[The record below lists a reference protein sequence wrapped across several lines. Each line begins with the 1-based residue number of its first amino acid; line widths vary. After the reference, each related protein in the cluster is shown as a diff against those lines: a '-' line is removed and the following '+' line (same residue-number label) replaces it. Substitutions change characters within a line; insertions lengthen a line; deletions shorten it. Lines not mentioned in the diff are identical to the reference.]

1 MEISDPKNIQQIIE
15 AVFLKTKVQLKQKD
29 GSSILVSSIRY
40 QNEKLFVKLSEPTK
54 PEKERVLISN
64 LGKIFLLTTNF
75 ESVDNSGIE
84 CLSPTLLKVISLENE
99 TGKQLLKH
107 KFSLKDIHVS
117 NIIGQN
123 DVKKFLNDDEI
134 KKIIKSNSFRL
145 VHLFHKYK
153 IFIHERHDERMRLMH
168 HYEQPIFLPNF
179 EDRTSVPDGFVPHFG
194 FARVIDLDYLIADGI
209 LSEICIPIIYRKYTL
224 IGYVQVQHQ
233 SVLDLN
239 SFNLVSLV
247 ASSIRKEISDYTNF
261 EESREICNVSHF
273 NQSEITFTHTNNKHF
288 TRIFAT
294 GEICILDLILPTGKL
309 TIRIRVNKIEPSDK
323 GFLVH
328 CIYYNLSLKQLS
340 IIEENLEHLDS

>member
-134 KKIIKSNSFRL
+134 KKIIKSTCI
-145 VHLFHKYK
+145 HL
-153 IFIHERHDERMRLMH
+153 
-168 HYEQPIFLPNF
+168 
-179 EDRTSVPDGFVPHFG
+179 
-194 FARVIDLDYLIADGI
+194 
-209 LSEICIPIIYRKYTL
+209 
-224 IGYVQVQHQ
+224 
-233 SVLDLN
+233 
-239 SFNLVSLV
+239 
-247 ASSIRKEISDYTNF
+247 
-261 EESREICNVSHF
+261 
-273 NQSEITFTHTNNKHF
+273 
-288 TRIFAT
+288 
-294 GEICILDLILPTGKL
+294 
-309 TIRIRVNKIEPSDK
+309 
-323 GFLVH
+323 
-328 CIYYNLSLKQLS
+328 
-340 IIEENLEHLDS
+340 